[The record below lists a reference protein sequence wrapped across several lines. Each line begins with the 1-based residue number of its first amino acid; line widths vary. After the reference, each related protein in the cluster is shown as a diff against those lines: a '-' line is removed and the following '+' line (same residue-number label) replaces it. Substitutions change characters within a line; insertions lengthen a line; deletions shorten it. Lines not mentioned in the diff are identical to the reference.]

1 LADVQTVGSVAEHM
15 VVEQQLGAV
24 FKRFPVVTI
33 CTYDVRAFDAVTVI
47 GALKL
52 HSDVFGPQ
60 VGYWL
65 N

>member
-1 LADVQTVGSVAEHM
+1 
-15 VVEQQLGAV
+15 
-24 FKRFPVVTI
+24 VVTI